1 MTSKAGKRTAAAIIA
16 GVVLFALIDSFTR
29 PAWAFA
35 DAIAALRN
43 FRATHMVAALP
54 GGTADIWMRANED
67 GTQTTDVVVR
77 SSQGT
82 VLWTRD
88 GSTYQYEPAQNTVY
102 HENALTIGMAPW
114 LGPELLAK
122 LSTLDNA
129 KVVRGQDPATGRARV
144 TLLCSMI
151 DVRGPQSWLIEF
163 DAASK
168 LPVAMKQW
176 SNLERAGPPSFEAF
190 SIVFY
195 DDLPAEVFEVRVPGD
210 ARYVEKPLQIA
221 DETVHLLSDP
231 DDGIKADGM
240 TRQEAAAAVVRALYQ
255 AVIAQD
261 ADRLR
266 NISPLVRNFG
276 DQFLEAIIFRPGGN
290 ARTGPTV
297 RRT

>member
-1 MTSKAGKRTAAAIIA
+1 
-16 GVVLFALIDSFTR
+16 
-29 PAWAFA
+29 
-35 DAIAALRN
+35 
-43 FRATHMVAALP
+43 
-54 GGTADIWMRANED
+54 
-67 GTQTTDVVVR
+67 
-77 SSQGT
+77 
-82 VLWTRD
+82 
-88 GSTYQYEPAQNTVY
+88 
-102 HENALTIGMAPW
+102 
-114 LGPELLAK
+114 LLAK

-151 DVRGPQSWLIEF
+151 DVHGPQSWIIEF

-195 DDLPAEVFEVRVPGD
+195 DDLPADVFEVRVPGD

-221 DETVHLLSDP
+221 DETVHLLGNP
-231 DDGIKADGM
+231 DDGIPADGM
-240 TRQEAAAAVVRALYQ
+240 TRQQAAAAVVRALYQ

-266 NISPLVRNFG
+266 SISPLVRNFG
-276 DQFLEAIIFRPGGN
+276 DQFLEAIIFRPGRDDRIVELLEVGQIS
-290 ARTGPTV
+290 RTGQTRLGPIVAIPVVV
-297 RRT
+297 RLQNGKRIREQMIVQFREPEGAAASVVVHGPYGLARELPQ